1 MDAFKRR
8 TLSGNIVTTF
18 LFLILLTMIISLIG
32 NVMGWQSSYIRI
44 NPITGDIDKTV
55 VTISNLFSINELRN
69 IVGNVM
75 TNFVTFA
82 PLGSFLIAF
91 IGIGI
96 AYKSGFLTVINTIL
110 GRFISKFWM
119 TFIFVILGIMS
130 NVFGDVGYVL
140 LIPLGA
146 LFYLAN
152 NRNPIVAIV
161 AIFVA
166 VASGNG
172 INFLFSNLDI
182 GLITY
187 TELAAKLTDAEINI
201 SNNGNLFFNIIG
213 SISLAFLIT
222 YITEKVIIPNIPK
235 YKVEEEIIEEISIG
249 RKEKRGLVLASIGTI
264 LLLIIF
270 IMMIIPSQV
279 SNTVLDNA
287 NNQVNYQ
294 FMGMLLDN
302 TGDTYAEKLFGLD
315 SYFLSSIVYLLSFI
329 LIIAGWLYGLGAKT
343 LRTKEQFSQAIYDSL
358 NNVGVIL
365 VLMFFASQF
374 IAIFK
379 SSNIGLYISSVLI
392 NIIED
397 FDFASFP
404 LLLIV
409 FIMYVISSIFFT
421 STITKWAFISPVII
435 PMFMNANMTP
445 EFAQAVFRV
454 SESVTNV
461 ITPLFAY
468 FIIFIGYLEIYNK
481 GENRISFRDCYRLLW
496 PYSLSILLL
505 WIVLIIIWYI
515 IGLPIGIG
523 VSSTV

>member
-172 INFLFSNLDI
+172 INFLFSNLFPAMN
-182 GLITY
+182 LN
-187 TELAAKLTDAEINI
+187 AK
-201 SNNGNLFFNIIG
+201 
-213 SISLAFLIT
+213 
-222 YITEKVIIPNIPK
+222 
-235 YKVEEEIIEEISIG
+235 
-249 RKEKRGLVLASIGTI
+249 AS
-264 LLLIIF
+264 F
-270 IMMIIPSQV
+270 
-279 SNTVLDNA
+279 
-287 NNQVNYQ
+287 
-294 FMGMLLDN
+294 
-302 TGDTYAEKLFGLD
+302 
-315 SYFLSSIVYLLSFI
+315 FLSNS
-329 LIIAGWLYGLGAKT
+329 
-343 LRTKEQFSQAIYDSL
+343 
-358 NNVGVIL
+358 
-365 VLMFFASQF
+365 
-374 IAIFK
+374 
-379 SSNIGLYISSVLI
+379 
-392 NIIED
+392 
-397 FDFASFP
+397 
-404 LLLIV
+404 
-409 FIMYVISSIFFT
+409 
-421 STITKWAFISPVII
+421 
-435 PMFMNANMTP
+435 
-445 EFAQAVFRV
+445 
-454 SESVTNV
+454 
-461 ITPLFAY
+461 
-468 FIIFIGYLEIYNK
+468 
-481 GENRISFRDCYRLLW
+481 
-496 PYSLSILLL
+496 
-505 WIVLIIIWYI
+505 
-515 IGLPIGIG
+515 
-523 VSSTV
+523 